1 MGTSFFDLKR
11 GLKRLGVDCKISQAV
26 KQKDVF
32 EEITYPFITQIY
44 NETGIHYITV
54 FEKKRNKLIVGDSS
68 KIDSFQFQLVSF

>member
-1 MGTSFFDLKR
+1 M
-11 GLKRLGVDCKISQAV
+11 GVDCKISQAV

-54 FEKKRNKLIVGDSS
+54 FEKKEIN
-68 KIDSFQFQLVSF
+68 